1 MTDKNTLTQRYL
13 TVLNDEL
20 GWDAVAE
27 EDGDVRFTLEVG
39 PVAWLSNYA
48 PADPEYLQLITG
60 LPLTKLLAGLGVD
73 FDPSS
78 KADLQRLLTVTS
90 AVTRSVKGAQV
101 SADPLR
107 DAIEVSVEVVAAEHG
122 RMPSVDH
129 LAAILP
135 RMRSMLVAGLRT
147 LREQLTELAAPGDSV
162 PDAAAS

>member
-1 MTDKNTLTQRYL
+1 MTHTNTPTQRYL

-60 LPLTKLLAGLGVD
+60 LPLSRTLGELGVA
-73 FDPSS
+73 FDPSDP
-78 KADLQRLLTVTS
+78 ADLERVFIITS
-90 AVTRSVKGAQV
+90 HVTRSVKGAQA
-101 SADPLR
+101 SADPVR
-107 DAIEVSVEVVAAEHG
+107 DVLEVTVEVVAAAHG
-122 RMPSVDH
+122 RMPSVEH

-135 RMRSMLVAGLRT
+135 RMRQMLVAGLRK
-147 LREQLTELAAPGDSV
+147 LHTELGAPSD
-162 PDAAAS
+162 PDASSTGGERA